1 MTHIEL
7 EKHLDGVIENIL
19 VKPIDFTSI
28 EKSKHLLD
36 EINVNNFYLTIH
48 DVETYRPICINNR
61 MKTFYGLKNNWLNT
75 FDYLYYLKTVHFSTY
90 NALLQSVHFFKS
102 DDKEYLHLEYKLK
115 KYDGTWNI
123 LKGVTKTI
131 YRNTQKEPKYAIS
144 LLTDVKETKSTEKY
158 QIECL
163 TPREREI
170 IQLLCLGKSK
180 KHISQELNISY
191 HTVHTHVKN
200 IYSKLE
206 VHKIS
211 NLYRIAEKYG
221 LLMN

>member
-1 MTHIEL
+1 MNQTII
-7 EKHLDGVIENIL
+7 EKHLDGVIEKIL
-19 VKPIDFTSI
+19 LKPIDFKSI
-28 EKSKHLLD
+28 EKSKLLLD
-36 EINVNNFYLTIH
+36 ALNGNSFYLTIH
-48 DVETYRPICINNR
+48 DVESYRPICINNR
-61 MKTFYGLKNNWLNT
+61 MKTFYGLKNNWLST

-115 KYDGTWNI
+115 KHDGTWNI

-131 YRNTQKEPKYAIS
+131 YRENKKGPKYAIS
-144 LLTDVKETKSTEKY
+144 LLTDVKESKSTEKY

-170 IQLLCLGKSK
+170 IQLLCLGQSK